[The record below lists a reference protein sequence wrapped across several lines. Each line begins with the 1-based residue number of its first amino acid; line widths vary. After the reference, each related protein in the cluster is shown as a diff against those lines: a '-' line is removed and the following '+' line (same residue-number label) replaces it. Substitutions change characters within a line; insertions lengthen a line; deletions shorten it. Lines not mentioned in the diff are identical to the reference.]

1 MNRLYRLKS
10 EADFARVAKSKK
22 TAYGKF
28 LGMKMRENHLSHSR
42 FGVVIGLKVAK
53 KANVRNKLR
62 RQIREIIR
70 KELGHVKKGF
80 DVMILGK
87 KTALELEYSE
97 LEKEI
102 LGLFKKIGLLQ

>member
-1 MNRLYRLKS
+1 MS
-10 EADFARVAKSKK
+10 KSKK
-22 TAYGKF
+22 TAYGKH

-42 FGVVIGLKVAK
+42 FGIVIGLKVAK
-53 KANVRNKLR
+53 RANVRNRLR

-70 KELGHVKKGF
+70 NELGNIKKGF

-87 KTALELEYSE
+87 KSALELEYSD

-102 LGLFKKIGLLQ
+102 LGLFKKIGLQE